1 VPVVRYLVDDV
12 DEALPFYE
20 ALGFE
25 LVDRLGPPFAI
36 VAAGGLEI
44 WLSGRGTSA
53 RRRLASGELPEPG
66 GWNRIVVTVDDLE
79 GALER
84 VEALGV
90 RVDARP
96 IEGPGGRQALV
107 ADPSGNRVELF
118 QPAA

>member
-1 VPVVRYLVDDV
+1 MPIVRYLVDDV
-12 DEALPFYE
+12 DGALPFYE

-25 LVDRLGPPFAI
+25 LVERLGPPFAI
-36 VAAGGLEI
+36 VVDDGLEL
-44 WLSGRGTSA
+44 WLSGKGTSA

-66 GWNRIVVTVDDLE
+66 GWNRLVVTVDDLDA
-79 GALER
+79 ALAR

-90 RVDARP
+90 EVRSRP

-107 ADPSGNRVELF
+107 VDPSGNPVELF